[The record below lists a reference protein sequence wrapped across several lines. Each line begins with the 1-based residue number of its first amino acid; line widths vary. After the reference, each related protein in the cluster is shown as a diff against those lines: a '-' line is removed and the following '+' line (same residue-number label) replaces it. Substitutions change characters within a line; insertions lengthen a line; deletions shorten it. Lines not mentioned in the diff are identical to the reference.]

1 MSTARVFLLAP
12 SLARLIEKEREGRHV
27 RQGYFPDRPG
37 RGTHVQ
43 LEQETG
49 RLILVSNL
57 PNGPVEE
64 ATDIPRSQ
72 AEALLELA
80 VGQVEYLEVSLTIGS
95 QTATLRRFL
104 TPGSLDLL
112 TVTPEHG
119 KRARK
124 IQPLAWFGPEVTGDA
139 AYQGRT
145 MALNGLSSVPEVEI
159 TDAALNS
166 LLDALEGRFGAHQPQ
181 AAASQPV
188 APSKPAEAEV
198 EADNEDDQDDLAIE
212 DSVIRELARSLSP
225 RQR

>member
-12 SLARLIEKEREGRHV
+12 ALARLIEKEREGRHV
-27 RQGYFPDRPG
+27 RQGYFPDRPD

-49 RLILVSNL
+49 RLILVSNQ
-57 PNGPVEE
+57 PHGPIEE

-72 AEALLELA
+72 AEALLELTA
-80 VGQVEYLEVSLTIGS
+80 GQVEYLEVSLTIGS
-95 QTATLRRFL
+95 QAATLRRFL
-104 TPGSLDLL
+104 NPGSLDLL
-112 TVTPEHG
+112 TVPFEHG

-124 IQPLAWFGPEVTGDA
+124 VQPLDWFGPEVTEDP

-145 MALNGLSSVPEVEI
+145 MALNGLPSVPEMEI

-166 LLDALEGRFGAHQPQ
+166 LLDVLEGRFGVHQPQ
-181 AAASQPV
+181 AAPPQPV
-188 APSKPAEAEV
+188 APSKPAEAEA
-198 EADNEDDQDDLAIE
+198 EMDNEEDQDDLEIE